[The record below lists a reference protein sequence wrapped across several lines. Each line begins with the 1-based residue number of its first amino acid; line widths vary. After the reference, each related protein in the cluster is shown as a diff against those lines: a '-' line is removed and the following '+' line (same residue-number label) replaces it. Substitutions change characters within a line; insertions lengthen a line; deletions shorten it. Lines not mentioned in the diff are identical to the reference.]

1 MIFTRLGKKE
11 ILANNRGGT
20 IHDAV
25 QDQPYISV
33 PKNSEFQSGPR
44 VVKMVFNKSI
54 SMAINVIS
62 YKKSKEMLKRTKPLI
77 LLCKFGPQAQK

>member
-33 PKNSEFQSGPR
+33 PKNSEFQSGST
-44 VVKMVFNKSI
+44 VVKKGNTEKNPMQGLCALQGI
-54 SMAINVIS
+54 
-62 YKKSKEMLKRTKPLI
+62 I
-77 LLCKFGPQAQK
+77 LLALR